1 MTLAE
6 RIGRNVVNQRE
17 RAGITQ
23 EVLGFRAAMHRTAIG
38 QIERGERM
46 PRADSLIK
54 IAGAL
59 GCSPNDLLAGLFW
72 NPTRIV
78 QGDYEPFGEPS

>member
-6 RIGRNVVNQRE
+6 RIGGNLAAVRRRTGLSQEDCGV
-17 RAGITQ
+17 RAS
-23 EVLGFRAAMHRTAIG
+23 MHRTAIG

-46 PRADSLIK
+46 LRVDSLIK

-59 GCSPNDLLAGLFW
+59 GCSPCELLEGVEWRPGELRVGRF
-72 NPTRIV
+72 
-78 QGDYEPFGEPS
+78 EPRQ